1 MKRINVN
8 NIRVYANH
16 GCWPEEE
23 VVGGEYAVDVQVDF
37 DFSEAATRDELSKT
51 VDYVTIRD
59 IVYAEMAVRSKLI
72 EAVLMRMLHQIKK
85 DFPGASRI
93 WCKVTKYNAPMQGQ
107 VESVSVEAE
116 I

>member
-1 MKRINVN
+1 MRKINVN
-8 NIRVYANH
+8 NIRAYANH

-37 DFSEAATRDELSKT
+37 DFTEAAETDDLAKT
-51 VDYVTIRD
+51 VDYVRVRD

-72 EAVLMRMLHQIKK
+72 ETVLMRMLHQIKK

-93 WCKVTKYNAPMQGQ
+93 WVKVTKYNAPMQGQ
-107 VESVSVEAE
+107 VESVSVEAAL
-116 I
+116 